1 MPDPTPNVP
10 AKELRR
16 EYTRAALLEQDVHP
30 DPIQQ
35 FDRWFT
41 DATNAA
47 VTEANAMT
55 LATADARTGA
65 PSARVCLLKGFD
77 ARGFV
82 FYTNYESRK
91 GRDLA
96 GNPRAA
102 LCFYWQPLERQVRI
116 EGTVEKVS
124 REESDAYFH
133 SRPVGAQVGAW
144 VSHQDAVLASRDE
157 LDRREAELR
166 EKFGDGPVPLPDY
179 WGGYRLTPT
188 AVEFWQGRPSRLHD
202 RIVYVRGEAG
212 WRICR
217 LSP

>member
-10 AKELRR
+10 SSELRR
-16 EYTRAALLEQDVHP
+16 EYTRAALLEKDVHP

-41 DATNAA
+41 DATNSA

-55 LATADARTGA
+55 VATADPATCA
-65 PSARVCLLKGFD
+65 PTVRVCLLKGFD

-91 GRDLA
+91 GRELA

-116 EGTVEKVS
+116 EGTVEKVT
-124 REESDAYFH
+124 REESNAYFH
-133 SRPVGAQVGAW
+133 TRPIGSQIGAW
-144 VSHQDAVLASRDE
+144 VSHQSETLSSRDE
-157 LDRREAELR
+157 LDAREQELLK
-166 EKFGDGPVPLPDY
+166 KFAGSPVPLPSS
-179 WGGYRLTPT
+179 WGGYRVIPNRM
-188 AVEFWQGRPSRLHD
+188 EFWQGRPSRLHD
-202 RIVYVRGEAG
+202 RIEYVRTSTG
-212 WRICR
+212 WQIRR